1 MTDNLINQAKKMK
14 RFEVRRQVEDNWM
27 PYGCVPFDI
36 HIKNNIATVSVIAE
50 TQDQAEE
57 QVTKYIDR
65 DDYI

>member
-1 MTDNLINQAKKMK
+1 MTDDLIRQAKRMK

-27 PYGCVPFDI
+27 PYGSVPFDI

-50 TQDQAEE
+50 SQEEAEE